1 MLQLPTEMLVSIA
14 EADDGYMLLL
24 LELYVDIPAV
34 EERYAAGEQVL
45 TFDEH
50 PQLAGSGLRLRQDGG
65 AVGCGGKIWIAGE
78 CLAHYVLDHPET
90 LCPDSARPLY
100 VLELGSGTGLVGLVA
115 GLVARQLA
123 ANTHTIIT
131 DIDALVP
138 LMAANVELNGLER
151 QVTAATLSWGEPLP
165 AYLTAP
171 APDSDLRVVDCLD
184 LVVAADC
191 VYLESAFPLLEH
203 TLLALTD
210 ARPGLT
216 VLMCYRKRRKGDKK
230 FFRHVAKSFV
240 VTELEHT
247 HRPDHYRQQRTHLFT
262 LKRK

>member
-1 MLQLPTEMLVSIA
+1 MLVSIA
-14 EADDGYMLLL
+14 ETGDGYVLLL
-24 LELYVDIPAV
+24 LELYVDIPPP

-45 TFDEH
+45 TFDGH
-50 PQLAGSGLRLRQDGG
+50 PQLGADGLRLRQDGG

-90 LCPDSARPLY
+90 VCPDSTRPLY
-100 VLELGSGTGLVGLVA
+100 ILELGSGTGLVGLVA
-115 GLVARQLA
+115 GMVARQLA
-123 ANTHTIIT
+123 SKTHTIIT
-131 DIDALVP
+131 DIGALVP
-138 LMAANVELNGLER
+138 LMAANVELNRLEQ

-165 AYLTAP
+165 AYLAAP
-171 APDSDLRVVDCLD
+171 VAGSDLRVVDCLD

-210 ARPGLT
+210 ARPGL
-216 VLMCYRKRRKGDKK
+216 VILMGYRKRRKGDKK
-230 FFRHVAKSFV
+230 FFRQVAKSFV

-247 HRPDHYRQQRTHLFT
+247 HRAAYYRQQRTHLFT